1 MSINLCMSFFFTKE
15 KNSLFWISIF
25 YTLYQFKICSSLK
38 SDLRSKFVNK
48 AVNLNFL
55 TFHSKFHRLEIMHS
69 DIISI
74 LKKCQT
80 INKKFLLRMAKP
92 CYFTHIIM
100 EKNDNSHIVKSRTII
115 FTSSIVAYARV
126 SNLRFHLFPES
137 DNNISLP
144 HTLNYVILQ
153 LLLLIQLSIP
163 ILYDKL

>member
-1 MSINLCMSFFFTKE
+1 
-15 KNSLFWISIF
+15 
-25 YTLYQFKICSSLK
+25 
-38 SDLRSKFVNK
+38 
-48 AVNLNFL
+48 
-55 TFHSKFHRLEIMHS
+55 
-69 DIISI
+69 
-74 LKKCQT
+74 
-80 INKKFLLRMAKP
+80 MAKP

-100 EKNDNSHIVKSRTII
+100 EKNDNSHIVNSRTII